1 MANKITKE
9 PVKTEFFRGI
19 WTLPK
24 DFPEDKLELLNERF
38 ELADKWEAERRKHG
52 GAFNEQFCID
62 VYTIASLMTKDDSFK
77 GKFNPEELYTDM
89 CETMTAM
96 KKGKDYSLYDEVKV
110 LEKVMDKHRKK
121 TATK

>member
-1 MANKITKE
+1 
-9 PVKTEFFRGI
+9 
-19 WTLPK
+19 
-24 DFPEDKLELLNERF
+24 
-38 ELADKWEAERRKHG
+38 
-52 GAFNEQFCID
+52 
-62 VYTIASLMTKDDSFK
+62 MTKDDSFK